1 MNDPFIKR
9 APTTSRQSALDSI
22 TSDGPMAR
30 TCHGTPKASLPN
42 MRCLALSVPEIGGVR
57 NLKSGSRDHA
67 HAPLTGNSLY
77 HMLLS
82 TLRTKLEVSVLTRLR

>member
-1 MNDPFIKR
+1 MRYSLKVALARLLNKTNYCMNDPFIKR

-22 TSDGPMAR
+22 TSDVPMAR

-57 NLKSGSRDHA
+57 NLKKVGHV
-67 HAPLTGNSLY
+67 T
-77 HMLLS
+77 M
-82 TLRTKLEVSVLTRLR
+82 RTPH